1 MNKVQFERI
10 LSRERAARK
19 EAERIMEDKSM
30 ELYEVNVKLKDLN
43 ASLEDK
49 IHKRTQKMRNAMAE
63 AESAKNAERDFLAKM
78 SHEIRTPM
86 NAVIGMTHLMFDTQL
101 NSNQKELLNSIHYSA
116 NLLKS
121 LISDIL
127 DLSKIE
133 AGELEFVERDYN
145 LKELL
150 IAIQKTFSF
159 SLEDKP
165 IKVEI
170 EFDDRLPN
178 FIFGDDVIMNQILMN
193 LVGNAAKFTEEG
205 FIKISALLVSD
216 SEQGSLLEL
225 QVQDTGIGI
234 DEVSQ
239 TQIFDSFKQVD
250 RDINL
255 KYGGTG
261 LGLTITKQLV
271 DLSKGQIYVKSDVG
285 VGTIFTVTIP
295 LNNCKLQ
302 GKNILDSPD
311 EVDLSNAG
319 KILLVEDNLLNQKY
333 VGKLLDK
340 WGLTWELAENG
351 ALAVEKCNETSY
363 SMILM
368 DIQMP
373 EMNGHEATALI
384 RSNSN
389 LNINVPIIALSAFAF
404 EHEVSKSINAG
415 MSDHLTKPFAPIDLK
430 KKIAEHLS
438 VLPVEAS
445 VDDPFIHHE
454 MLDASYLESFYEGDL
469 QCMLEMFE
477 VFIEHVSSYR
487 SNFGTAIEAENWNE
501 VSALAHKLKPIFAMV
516 GLHHKQAIMIRLEK
530 EGKLDSPDLVK
541 IKEGY
546 QEFEDLV
553 EELLPVL
560 NEEVIRI
567 KNFLK

>member
-1 MNKVQFERI
+1 MNKAQFERI
-10 LSRERAARK
+10 LARERAARK

-30 ELYEVNVKLKDLN
+30 ELYEVNVKLKNLN
-43 ASLEDK
+43 ASLEDE
-49 IHKRTQKMRNAMAE
+49 IHKRTQKMRVAMAE
-63 AESAKNAERDFLAKM
+63 AELSKNAERDFLAKM

-86 NAVIGMTHLMFDTQL
+86 NAVVGMTHLMFDTQL
-101 NSNQKELLNSIHYSA
+101 NANQKELINSIHYSA

-133 AGELEFVERDYN
+133 AGEVKFVERDYN

-159 SLEDKP
+159 SLENKP
-165 IKVEI
+165 IKVEV
-170 EFDDRLPN
+170 EFDDRLPR
-178 FIFGDDVIMNQILMN
+178 IIYGDDVIMNQILMN

-205 FIKISALLVSD
+205 FIKISAFLVSN

-234 DEVSQ
+234 DDASL

-261 LGLTITKQLV
+261 LGLAITKQLV
-271 DLSKGQIYVKSDVG
+271 ELSKGQVHVKSDVG
-285 VGTIFTVTIP
+285 VGATFTVTIP
-295 LNNCKLQ
+295 LSNCNSQ
-302 GKNILDSPD
+302 DKNILDNPD
-311 EVDLSNAG
+311 EVDLSNSG

-333 VGKLLDK
+333 SGQLLDK
-340 WGLTWELAENG
+340 WGLTWDLAENG
-351 ALAVEKCNETSY
+351 AIAVEKCNETSY
-363 SMILM
+363 SIILM

-373 EMNGHEATALI
+373 EMNGHEATIQI
-384 RSNSN
+384 RSSSNSN
-389 LNINVPIIALSAFAF
+389 ANVPIIALSAFAF

-415 MSDHLTKPFAPIDLK
+415 MSDHLTKPFAPMDLK
-430 KKIAEHLS
+430 KKIAEHLRA
-438 VLPVEAS
+438 LPVEAS
-445 VDDPFIHHE
+445 VDGPFTHHE
-454 MLDASYLESFYEGDL
+454 MLDASYLETFYEGDL
-469 QCMLEMFE
+469 HCMLEMFE
-477 VFIEHVSSYR
+477 VFIKHVSSY
-487 SNFGTAIEAENWNE
+487 SANFGAAIEAGNWDE

-516 GLHHKQAIMIRLEK
+516 GLNHKQAIMIRLEK
-530 EGKLDSPDLVK
+530 EVGSDCPDLEQ

-560 NEEVIRI
+560 KEEVIRI

>member
-1 MNKVQFERI
+1 MNKAQFERI
-10 LSRERAARK
+10 LARERAARK
-19 EAERIMEDKSM
+19 EAERIMEDKSV
-30 ELYEVNVKLKDLN
+30 ELYEVNVKLQSFN
-43 ASLEDK
+43 TSLEEK

-101 NSNQKELLNSIHYSA
+101 DSNQKELINSIHYSA

-133 AGELEFVERDYN
+133 AGAVEFEERDYN

-159 SLEDKP
+159 NLKNKP
-165 IKVEI
+165 VEVEI
-170 EFDDRLPN
+170 EFDDRLPK
-178 FIFGDDVIMNQILMN
+178 IVRGDDVIMNQILMN
-193 LVGNAAKFTEEG
+193 LIGNSAKFTEEG
-205 FIKISALLVSD
+205 FIKISASLVSNY
-216 SEQGSLLEL
+216 EQGSLVEL
-225 QVQDTGIGI
+225 QVRDTGMGI

-239 TQIFDSFKQVD
+239 THIFDSFNQVD

-261 LGLTITKQLV
+261 LGLAITKHLV
-271 DLSKGQIYVKSDVG
+271 ELSKGQIHVKSDLG
-285 VGTIFTVTIP
+285 VGTTFTITIP
-295 LNNCKLQ
+295 LNNSNSQHK
-302 GKNILDSPD
+302 KNLDYSD
-311 EVDLSNAG
+311 KVDLSNAG
-319 KILLVEDNLLNQKY
+319 KVLLVEDNLLNQKY
-333 VGKLLDK
+333 VGQLLDK
-340 WGLTWELAENG
+340 WGLAWDLAENG
-351 ALAVEKCNETSY
+351 AIAVERCNETTY
-363 SMILM
+363 SIILM

-373 EMNGHEATALI
+373 EMNGHEATTLI
-384 RSNSN
+384 RSNQNSN
-389 LNINVPIIALSAFAF
+389 ANVPIIALSAFAF

-415 MSDHLTKPFAPIDLK
+415 MSDHLTKPFAPVDLK
-430 KKIAEHLS
+430 KKIAEHLCI
-438 VLPVEAS
+438 LPVQAS
-445 VDDPFIHHE
+445 VEEVFTHHE

-477 VFIEHVSSYR
+477 VFLNSISSYNE
-487 SNFGTAIEAENWNE
+487 NFGSAIEAENWNE
-501 VSALAHKLKPIFAMV
+501 VSAIAHKLKPIFAMV
-516 GLHHKQAIMIRLEK
+516 GLHHKQVIMISLEK

-541 IKEGY
+541 IKQGY

-560 NEEVIRI
+560 KEEVIRI
-567 KNFLK
+567 KTFLK